1 MKKLHWFVN
10 VLIACCSLNTSYAKQ
25 EFNSEQLSFFETKVR
40 PLLNEKCLECHSNEK
55 GKVKGGLSLDTREE
69 ILRGGENGDVFNKD
83 DISKSTL
90 LKAVNWN
97 GELQMPEKKKLTD
110 EQINIFTKWFEMDI
124 PDPRQVGDKALKN
137 TKKKEYWSFQP
148 VIKPKIPFVKM
159 ETWCYNN
166 IDRFVLSK
174 LEEKEIIPA
183 VTAHKETLI
192 RRAYF
197 DLIGVPPTPKQTAE
211 FIVDEA
217 SNAFEKVVDK
227 LLADPGYGER
237 WGRHWLDTARYSD
250 TTGELNNRVKD
261 YRYPYA
267 WSYRDWVINS
277 INNDMPYD
285 IFLKNQL
292 AADKINNNNI
302 ANLAALGFLTVGQ
315 RFTNIDDIIND
326 RIDVVGRGMLGLTLS
341 CARCHDHKFDPIT
354 SADYYALRG
363 IFLSCVEPDEGPI
376 ISGDPNSPKYIEFNN
391 KIKDYEQKSYQAYY
405 SIVRE
410 HGDKIRKNAQAMT
423 EFVMILGKSPTV
435 EQREKA
441 SAIAKKNKLVER
453 EITDNFGRRFR
464 PNDSLLGPF
473 AKMHIDKL
481 TIEQILNDKKQ
492 KYSSVVSDF
501 LKKQQTSPVS
511 DVEISVLVGKF
522 FAELETLTAP
532 VFAQIMN
539 PDTKIDDSN
548 LNKELAEAIVFPFEL
563 SLMADLSV
571 EKLKQIAAKF
581 PMQQQGEL
589 TNKTFI
595 NQINELKLTFK
606 GGPVRAMVVED
617 KAKPV
622 NSPLFPRGNAPKA
635 GEEVKVIPRRFIEI
649 LNTTNAPEFSNND
662 SGRLELAEAI
672 ASKNNPLTA
681 RVIVNRVWMYHF
693 GEGLVRTP
701 DDLGN
706 QSGAPSH
713 PELLDFLANWFM
725 EDHGPKKPAWSL
737 KSLHKAIMLSKTY
750 QQSSNTYSKT
760 QLTEYSKIDPSN
772 SLLWHANVRRLDFES
787 YRDSLLSMGK
797 VLQRDEIG
805 GPSFNVL
812 EEPFIYRR
820 SAYAYIDR
828 ANMPDVMMQFDM
840 SNPLEPNTKRT
851 STVVPQQALFL
862 MNSPLVANI
871 VQKLSQRSEMVDA
884 IKLEKNTTK
893 GIVTAFRIVLQRTPT
908 QAEQK
913 FALDFLLKESK
924 EQESIKQ
931 AMIPLAKEAQLKAE
945 AKYKQALNN
954 NNARKAIVNEGRVT
968 ERVTFSPWEVLL
980 QSLMF
985 TNEAAYIN

>member
-1 MKKLHWFVN
+1 MKRNIYFIIAYFVSM
-10 VLIACCSLNTSYAKQ
+10 ICQAKQ
-25 EFNSEQLSFFETKVR
+25 EFKPEQLEFFETKVR
-40 PLLNEKCLECHSNEK
+40 PLLSEKCLECHSNEK
-55 GKVKGGLSLDTREE
+55 GKVKGSLSLDNREE
-69 ILRGGENGDVFNKD
+69 ILKGGENGEVFNKD
-83 DISKSTL
+83 NISKSSL
-90 LKAVNWN
+90 IKAINWD
-97 GELQMPEKKKLTD
+97 GDVHMPEKKKLSD
-110 EQINIFTKWFEMDI
+110 EQIAIFTQWFEMGV
-124 PDPRQVGDKALKN
+124 PDPREAGDKVIKN

-148 VIKPKIPFVKM
+148 VVKPKVPFVKN
-159 ETWCYNN
+159 ESWCYNN
-166 IDRFVLSK
+166 VDRFVLAK

-197 DLIGVPPTPKQTAE
+197 DLIGVPPTPRQTAE
-211 FIVDEA
+211 FVLDES

-250 TTGELNNRVKD
+250 TTGEGNNNLKD
-261 YRYPYA
+261 YRYAYA

-277 INNDMPYD
+277 INADMPYD
-285 IFLKNQL
+285 QFLKNQL
-292 AADKINNNNI
+292 AADKIQNNDMK
-302 ANLAALGFLTVGQ
+302 NLAALGFLTVGQ
-315 RFTNIDDIIND
+315 RFNSMDDIIND
-326 RIDVVGRGMLGLTLS
+326 RIDVVGRGMLGLTLA

-363 IFLSCVEPDEGPI
+363 IFLSCVEPNEGPVI
-376 ISGDPNSPKYIEFNN
+376 AGDSNSPRYIEFNN
-391 KIKDYEQKSYQAYY
+391 KIKQYEQKSYQAYY

-410 HGDKIRKNAQAMT
+410 HGDKIRKNSQAMAEYIMT
-423 EFVMILGKSPTV
+423 LGKNPTT
-435 EQREKA
+435 EIREKA
-441 SAIAKKNKLVER
+441 SELAKKNKLVER
-453 EITDNFGRRFR
+453 DVTDNFGRKFR

-473 AKMHIDKL
+473 AKMYNDKS

-492 KYSSVVSDF
+492 KYSSVVLDF
-501 LKKQQTSPVS
+501 LKKQTVSPVS
-511 DVEISVLVGKF
+511 NEDIAKLIGNF
-522 FAELETLTAP
+522 FASIEPLTAS

-539 PDTKIDDSN
+539 PETKLEDVN
-548 LNKELAEAIVFPFEL
+548 FNKDQAEAVVFPFEL
-563 SLMADLSV
+563 NLMSDLSI
-571 EKLKQIAAKF
+571 EKLKQIAGKF
-581 PMQQQGEL
+581 PMGQQNEL
-589 TNKTFI
+589 TNKTFL

-606 GGPVRAMVVED
+606 GGPVRAMVIED
-617 KAKPV
+617 KPKPV
-622 NSPLFPRGNAPKA
+622 DSPLFVRGNAPKA
-635 GEEVKVIPRRFIEI
+635 GEEVKIIPRRFIEV
-649 LNTTNAPEFSNND
+649 LNTTNISEFSKEE

-672 ASKNNPLTA
+672 ASRNNPLTA

-706 QSGAPSH
+706 QSGKPSH

-725 EDHGPKKPAWSL
+725 EDYGVKKPAWSL

-760 QLTEYSKIDPSN
+760 QLVEYSKIDPSN
-772 SLLWHANVRRLDFES
+772 SLLWHANVRRLDFEA

-805 GPSFNVL
+805 GPSFSVL

-820 SAYAYIDR
+820 SVYSYIDR

-851 STVVPQQALFL
+851 STIVPQQALFL
-862 MNSPLVANI
+862 MNSPLVASI
-871 VQKLSQRSEMVDA
+871 IQKVSQRPEMIEA
-884 IKLEKNTTK
+884 IKFEKNTDK
-893 GIVTAFRIVLQRTPT
+893 GIITAFRIVLQRTPT
-908 QAEQK
+908 QAERK

-931 AMIPLAKEAQLKAE
+931 AMSPLAKEAQLKAE

-954 NNARKAIVNEGRVT
+954 NNARKAIVNEGQVT
-968 ERVTFSPWEVLL
+968 QRVTFSPWEVLIQAL
-980 QSLMF
+980 IF